1 MNNDP
6 MSTLSSG
13 HFNLKTLAEE
23 IVDTVREPMLVLEND
38 LRVRQANASFYRH
51 FQVDSKETVGKM
63 VYDLGNGQ
71 WSIPRLRELL
81 ETVLPEHKTFNDFE
95 VQHTFEHI
103 GHRTLLLNARHIE
116 DRKLILL
123 AMEDI
128 TGRKRREMEIERL
141 NAELGAR
148 AVELED
154 ANREL
159 EAFNYTVA
167 HDLRNPLTAINCI
180 CQAIQA
186 LCGDILDEQCKRYLQ
201 QAYEGTLR
209 MNRLIE
215 ALLQFAHL
223 ARVELRRE
231 TVNLSALARAV
242 AEELRLSDPQR
253 RVTFHLA
260 DGVMVDGDA
269 NLLRVVLDNLL
280 GNAWKYTGGREEAV
294 IEFGM
299 IEIEG
304 ESACLIRDN
313 GAGFDM
319 KDAEK
324 LFLPFQRLP
333 GAEEFR
339 GFGIGLTTVERIIH
353 RHGGRIW
360 AEGEPDR
367 GATFFFTLPEKGK

>member
-1 MNNDP
+1 MSNDP
-6 MSTLSSG
+6 KNTQSSG
-13 HFNLKTLAEE
+13 HFDSKTLAEE
-23 IVDTVREPMLVLEND
+23 IVDTVREPMLVLAND
-38 LRVRQANASFYRH
+38 LRVRQANTSFYRH
-51 FQVDSKETVGKM
+51 FQVDPKETVGKM
-63 VYDLGNGQ
+63 VYDLGNCQ
-71 WSIPRLRELL
+71 WSIPGLRELL
-81 ETVLPEHKTFNDFE
+81 EKVLPEHKSFDDFE

-103 GHRTLLLNARHIE
+103 GQRTLLLNARHIE
-116 DRKLILL
+116 DQQLILL

-128 TGRKRREMEIERL
+128 TGRKQREMEIERV

-148 AVELED
+148 TVELED

-167 HDLRNPLTAINCI
+167 HDLRNPLTAINAT

-186 LCGDILDEQCKRYLQ
+186 LCGDMLDEQCKRYLQ

-223 ARVELRRE
+223 ARIEPKREKVELSSLALEVARE
-231 TVNLSALARAV
+231 LKLSG
-242 AEELRLSDPQR
+242 PQR
-253 RVTFHLA
+253 RVAFRVA
-260 DGVMVDGDA
+260 DGVVVDGDA

-304 ESACLIRDN
+304 ESACFIRDN

-339 GFGIGLTTVERIIH
+339 GFGIGLTTVARIIH

>member
-1 MNNDP
+1 
-6 MSTLSSG
+6 
-13 HFNLKTLAEE
+13 
-23 IVDTVREPMLVLEND
+23 
-38 LRVRQANASFYRH
+38 
-51 FQVDSKETVGKM
+51 M
-63 VYDLGNGQ
+63 VYDLGNCQ
-71 WSIPRLRELL
+71 WSIPGLRELL
-81 ETVLPEHKTFNDFE
+81 EKVLPEHKSFDDFE

-103 GHRTLLLNARHIE
+103 GQRTLLLNARHIE
-116 DRKLILL
+116 DQQLILL

-128 TGRKRREMEIERL
+128 TGRKQREMEIERV

-148 AVELED
+148 TVELED

-167 HDLRNPLTAINCI
+167 HDLRNPLTAINAT

-186 LCGDILDEQCKRYLQ
+186 LCGDMLDEQCKRYLQ

-223 ARVELRRE
+223 ARIEPKREKVELSSLALEVARE
-231 TVNLSALARAV
+231 LKLSG
-242 AEELRLSDPQR
+242 PQR
-253 RVTFHLA
+253 RVAFRVA
-260 DGVMVDGDA
+260 DGVVVDGDA

-304 ESACLIRDN
+304 ESACFIRDN

-339 GFGIGLTTVERIIH
+339 GFGIGLTTVARIIH

>member
-1 MNNDP
+1 MSNDP
-6 MSTLSSG
+6 KNTQSSG
-13 HFNLKTLAEE
+13 HFDSKTLAEE
-23 IVDTVREPMLVLEND
+23 IVATVREPMLVLAND
-38 LRVRQANASFYRH
+38 LRVRQANTSFYRH
-51 FQVDSKETVGKM
+51 FQVDPKETVGKM
-63 VYDLGNGQ
+63 VYDLGNCQ
-71 WSIPRLRELL
+71 WRIPRLRELL
-81 ETVLPEHKTFNDFE
+81 EKVLPEHKSFDDFE

-103 GHRTLLLNARHIE
+103 GQRTLLLNARHIE
-116 DRKLILL
+116 DQQLILL

-128 TGRKRREMEIERL
+128 TGRKQREMEIERL

-148 AVELED
+148 TVELED

-167 HDLRNPLTAINCI
+167 HDLRNPLTAINAT

-186 LCGDILDEQCKRYLQ
+186 LCGDMLDEQCKRYLQ

-223 ARVELRRE
+223 ARVEPKRE
-231 TVNLSALARAV
+231 KVELSSLALEVAR
-242 AEELRLSDPQR
+242 ELKLSGQQR
-253 RVTFHLA
+253 RVAFRVA
-260 DGVMVDGDA
+260 DGVVVDGDA

-299 IEIEG
+299 MEIEG
-304 ESACLIRDN
+304 ESACFIRDN

-360 AEGEPDR
+360 AEGEPAR